1 MEFAPVYLKK
11 REERRLKSGHPWL
24 YSNEIDTG
32 RSPLKGFLPGQ
43 PVQVRT
49 FGNDVVGHGYI
60 NPSTLISVRLM
71 TRGEDA
77 IDLKAVVEERLAHA
91 LAMRDHFFKAPFY
104 RMVFGEGDALPG
116 LVVDRYNDVLVA
128 QISTAGMEN
137 LTDVVVE
144 SLTKLVNPS
153 AIVLRNDVSSRQ
165 LEGLESSVTTVMGEA
180 PEKVEVREGE
190 TRFEIAPLAGQKT
203 GWYFD
208 HRNNREWLHNRADS
222 GSVLDLF
229 SYVGAW
235 GLGAAVNGASQ
246 VTCVDSGEA
255 AISAIENN
263 ARLNDV
269 ESRVETIRGDAIDV
283 IKDLRKAG
291 RKFDTVVVD
300 PPAFI
305 KRRKDIKAGVE
316 AYRRLYG
323 LAMQLV
329 RSGGLMVSASCS
341 YHFDRDKHIE
351 TLARVARGNRQHV
364 QIIGEGGCAIDHPIH
379 PALPEMA
386 YLKTFF
392 LRASDQ

>member
-91 LAMRDHFFKAPFY
+91 LAMRDHFFEAPFY

-190 TRFEIAPLAGQKT
+190 ARFEISPLAGQKT

-208 HRNNREWLHNRADS
+208 HRNNREWLHNRVDN

-255 AISAIENN
+255 AIAAIENN

-291 RKFDTVVVD
+291 RKFDTVIVD

>member
-1 MEFAPVYLKK
+1 M
-11 REERRLKSGHPWL
+11 
-24 YSNEIDTG
+24 
-32 RSPLKGFLPGQ
+32 
-43 PVQVRT
+43 
-49 FGNDVVGHGYI
+49 
-60 NPSTLISVRLM
+60 
-71 TRGEDA
+71 
-77 IDLKAVVEERLAHA
+77 
-91 LAMRDHFFKAPFY
+91 
-104 RMVFGEGDALPG
+104 
-116 LVVDRYNDVLVA
+116 
-128 QISTAGMEN
+128 
-137 LTDVVVE
+137 
-144 SLTKLVNPS
+144 KLVNPS

-180 PEKVEVREGE
+180 PETVEVREGKA
-190 TRFEIAPLAGQKT
+190 RFEISPLAGQKT

-208 HRNNREWLHNRADS
+208 HRNNREWLHNRAGS

-235 GLGAAVNGASQ
+235 GLGAAVNGANQ

-255 AISAIENN
+255 AIAAIENN

-291 RKFDTVVVD
+291 RKFDTVIVD

-305 KRRKDIKAGVE
+305 KSRKDIKAGVE

>member
-1 MEFAPVYLKK
+1 MEFAPIYLKK

-91 LAMRDHFFKAPFY
+91 LAMRDHFFEAPFY

-144 SLTKLVNPS
+144 SLKKLANPS

-165 LEGLESSVTTVMGEA
+165 L
-180 PEKVEVREGE
+180 
-190 TRFEIAPLAGQKT
+190 
-203 GWYFD
+203 
-208 HRNNREWLHNRADS
+208 
-222 GSVLDLF
+222 
-229 SYVGAW
+229 
-235 GLGAAVNGASQ
+235 
-246 VTCVDSGEA
+246 
-255 AISAIENN
+255 
-263 ARLNDV
+263 
-269 ESRVETIRGDAIDV
+269 
-283 IKDLRKAG
+283 
-291 RKFDTVVVD
+291 
-300 PPAFI
+300 
-305 KRRKDIKAGVE
+305 
-316 AYRRLYG
+316 
-323 LAMQLV
+323 
-329 RSGGLMVSASCS
+329 
-341 YHFDRDKHIE
+341 
-351 TLARVARGNRQHV
+351 
-364 QIIGEGGCAIDHPIH
+364 
-379 PALPEMA
+379 
-386 YLKTFF
+386 
-392 LRASDQ
+392 